1 MYQRRYHGRHVSG
14 LRPQHKGYFLERT
27 NSLLTAPIGPKLARM
42 TGPMAL
48 GIVAILAFNLVDTFF
63 IGLLG
68 TEPLAAVTFTFPV
81 TFVVTS
87 LAMGLGAG
95 LSASLGQALGAGQH
109 GQAARFTSNSLL
121 LSLLLIAGLSGLGLA
136 SMDILFA
143 LLGAGPELIPL
154 IKDYMVVWYAA
165 SPMLI
170 VPMVCNAAIRATGDT
185 KTPGLVMLVAG
196 LVNGVLDPL
205 LIFGLGP
212 FPALGIR
219 GAAISSA
226 LSWLMA
232 MVVAL
237 YLLQHREQLLSWQ
250 PPAFRQM
257 LAHWRQLLH
266 VAIPAS
272 FTSVLNPVATALLML
287 LLADF
292 GNETVAAYGAAS
304 RIEAVVLIVMMA
316 LSSVLAPFI
325 SQNTG
330 AGQHERSRHG
340 LLLAMRFALIFQLVV
355 FMVLWLLAPRIAEWF
370 TDSPDVSALLQQY
383 LRLVPLSYGLQG
395 CFMLLGAALNG
406 LRVSVISLM
415 LNGLRLFGL
424 LLPLAWLGAGMAGA
438 EGIFT
443 GILLANLLAGTLA
456 CLYAWRRFP
465 WRIRHPLS

>member
-1 MYQRRYHGRHVSG
+1 MPHS
-14 LRPQHKGYFLERT
+14 
-27 NSLLTAPIGPKLARM
+27 NSLLTAPIGPQLARM

-48 GIVAILAFNLVDTFF
+48 GIVAIQAFNLVDTFF

-81 TFVVTS
+81 TFVVLS

-95 LSASLGQALGAGQH
+95 LSACLGQALGAGH
-109 GQAARFTSNSLL
+109 HDQAARFTSDSLL
-121 LSLLLIAGLSGLGLA
+121 LSLGLGLGLA
-136 SMDILFA
+136 AAGLASLDPLFT
-143 LLGAGPELIPL
+143 LLGAEAALMPL
-154 IKDYMVVWYAA
+154 IHDYMLIWYAA
-165 SPMLI
+165 SPML
-170 VPMVCNAAIRATGDT
+170 VLPMVCNAAIRATGDT
-185 KTPGLVMLVAG
+185 RTPGLVMLVAG

-219 GAAISSA
+219 GAAMASA
-226 LSWLMA
+226 CSWLMA

-237 YLLQHREQLLSWQ
+237 YLLQHRERLLSGRR
-250 PPAFRQM
+250 PA
-257 LAHWRQLLH
+257 LAPLLQHWRQLLQ

-292 GNETVAAYGAAS
+292 GTETVAAFGAAS
-304 RIEAVVLIVMMA
+304 RIEALVLIVMMA

-330 AGQHERSRHG
+330 AGLHQRSRHG
-340 LLLAMRFALIFQLVV
+340 LLLAMRFALLFQLGV
-355 FMVLWLLAPRIAEWF
+355 FIVLWWLAPWLAGLF
-370 TDSPDVSALLQQY
+370 TDSTEVSELLQLY

-406 LRVSVISLM
+406 LRVSVISLL
-415 LNGLRLFGL
+415 LNGVRLFGL
-424 LLPLAWLGAGMAGA
+424 LLPLAWLGARLAGA

-443 GILLANLLAGTLA
+443 GILLANLLTGLIA
-456 CLYAWRRFP
+456 CLFAWRRFP
-465 WRIRHPLS
+465 WKIRHPLS

>member
-1 MYQRRYHGRHVSG
+1 
-14 LRPQHKGYFLERT
+14 
-27 NSLLTAPIGPKLARM
+27 M

-48 GIVAILAFNLVDTFF
+48 GIVAILGFNLVDTFF

-68 TEPLAAVTFTFPV
+68 TAPLAAVTFTFPV

-95 LSASLGQALGAGQH
+95 LSASLGQALGAGRH
-109 GQAARFTSNSLL
+109 ERAARFTSDSLL
-121 LSLLLIAGLSGLGLA
+121 LSLLLITILAGLGLA
-136 SMDILFA
+136 SMDPLFS
-143 LLGAGPELIPL
+143 LLGADPALLPL
-154 IKDYMVVWYAA
+154 IHDYMIVWYAA
-165 SPMLI
+165 SPMLVI
-170 VPMVCNAAIRATGDT
+170 PMVCNAAIRATGDT
-185 KTPGLVMLVAG
+185 HTPGLVMLVAG

-212 FPALGIR
+212 FPTLGIR
-219 GAAISSA
+219 GAAIASA
-226 LSWLMA
+226 CSWLMA

-237 YLLQHREQLLSWQ
+237 YLLQHRERLLSWHW
-250 PPAFRQM
+250 PALTPLLQ
-257 LAHWRQLLH
+257 HWRQLLH

-287 LLADF
+287 LLADL
-292 GNETVAAYGAAS
+292 GTETVAAYGAAS

-330 AGQHERSRHG
+330 AGLHERSRHG
-340 LLLAMRFALIFQLVV
+340 LLLAMRFALLFQLGV
-355 FMVLWLLAPRIAEWF
+355 FVLLWWLAPWLAGLF
-370 TDSPDVSALLQQY
+370 TDSAEVSSLLQHY
-383 LRLVPLSYGLQG
+383 LRLVPVSYGLQG

-406 LRVSVISLM
+406 LRVSVISLL

-424 LLPLAWLGAGMAGA
+424 LLPLAWLGAALAGA

-443 GILLANLLAGTLA
+443 GILLANLLAGLLA
-456 CLYAWRRFP
+456 CVFAWRRFP
-465 WRIRHPLS
+465 WKIRHPLS

>member
-1 MYQRRYHGRHVSG
+1 MTAISSFTG
-14 LRPQHKGYFLERT
+14 LPTQGYFLQRS
-27 NSLLTAPIGPKLARM
+27 NSLLTAPIGPQLARM

-68 TEPLAAVTFTFPV
+68 TAPLAAVTFTFPV

-95 LSASLGQALGAGQH
+95 LSASLGQALGAGRH
-109 GQAARFTSNSLL
+109 ERAARFTSDSLL
-121 LSLLLIAGLSGLGLA
+121 FSLLLILILAGLGLA
-136 SMDILFA
+136 SMDIVFP
-143 LLGAGPELIPL
+143 LLGAQPVLLPL
-154 IKDYMVVWYAA
+154 IHDYMFIWYAA
-165 SPMLI
+165 CPMLI

-185 KTPGLVMLVAG
+185 KTPGLVMLIAG
-196 LVNGVLDPL
+196 LVNGILDPI
-205 LIFGLGP
+205 LIFGAGP
-212 FPALGIR
+212 FPPMGIR
-219 GAAISSA
+219 GAAIASA
-226 LSWLMA
+226 CSWLMA
-232 MVVAL
+232 MLVAL
-237 YLLQHREQLLSWQ
+237 TLLQRREQLLSWEL
-250 PPAFRQM
+250 PSLGEM
-257 LAHWRQLLH
+257 LQHWRQLLH

-292 GNETVAAYGAAS
+292 GTETVAAYGAAS

-340 LLLAMRFALIFQLVV
+340 LLLTMRFALLFQFIIFAL
-355 FMVLWLLAPRIAEWF
+355 LWWLAPWLAGLF
-370 TDSPDVSALLQQY
+370 TDSAEVSRLLQQY
-383 LRLVPLSYGLQG
+383 LQLVPLSYGLQG

-406 LRVSVISLM
+406 LRVSMISLL

-424 LLPLAWLGAGMAGA
+424 LLPLAWLGAEIAGA
-438 EGIFT
+438 EGMFT
-443 GILLANLLAGTLA
+443 GILLANMLAGTIA
-456 CLYAWRRFP
+456 CLFAWHRFP
-465 WRIRHPLS
+465 WKIRHPLS